1 MKKSLIRVFTVLFML
16 VLILCGCGKKD
27 KDVDKETNAFKA
39 PKNYVSVVQVKINPT
54 VNLYLDADEVILA
67 VEYVN
72 FDAKE
77 SYSKVEKKIVGS
89 KLSDAMTVVI
99 ETAEEDGYLEKN
111 KKVTIDVIET
121 KQEEKKL
128 DILTVAT
135 QSAQTVISEKKIEAE
150 VVLTKTAQK
159 EMDDKVAAD
168 KAAADKAA
176 ADKAAADKAAADKAA
191 AEKDKKN
198 PTKNLKKNTEYR
210 FLKPGEDGMTLTYFM
225 IKFYDGGEY
234 SIGEAPYTL
243 DQYGEGP
250 SVVYNG
256 KTYHMAGGGNG
267 SGGNYTVTDE
277 RVILSGGDD
286 IVFTMNTDGNLVIEK
301 PNTGSGFFKVG
312 DVLTA
317 N

>member
-191 AEKDKKN
+191 ADKAAADKAAADKAAADKAAAEKDKKN
-198 PTKNLKKNTEYR
+198 PTLAESKTE
-210 FLKPGEDGMTLTYFM
+210 F
-225 IKFYDGGEY
+225 
-234 SIGEAPYTL
+234 
-243 DQYGEGP
+243 
-250 SVVYNG
+250 
-256 KTYHMAGGGNG
+256 
-267 SGGNYTVTDE
+267 
-277 RVILSGGDD
+277 
-286 IVFTMNTDGNLVIEK
+286 
-301 PNTGSGFFKVG
+301 
-312 DVLTA
+312 
-317 N
+317 